1 MNKVKK
7 IPKAVFFM
15 QGLQSLKNEQIN
27 YISKISSGQE
37 SMNKGK
43 DFFSR
48 NSAHGKKR
56 VCGQLKRAIS
66 D

>member
-1 MNKVKK
+1 
-7 IPKAVFFM
+7 M